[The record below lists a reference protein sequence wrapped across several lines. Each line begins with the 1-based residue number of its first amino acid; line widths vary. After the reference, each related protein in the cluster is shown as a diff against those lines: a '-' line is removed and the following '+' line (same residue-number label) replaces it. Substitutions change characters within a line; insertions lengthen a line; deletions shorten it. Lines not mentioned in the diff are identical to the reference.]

1 MPRCEHI
8 QQAMNALK
16 REKHTLLKEQVRL
29 RNEGQA
35 RKARVL
41 DRARGILKHAIWDME
56 SALGDAEE
64 E

>member
-8 QQAMNALK
+8 QQAMSALK

-29 RNEGQA
+29 RGEGQV
-35 RKARVL
+35 RQARVL

-56 SALGDAEE
+56 SVLNEE
-64 E
+64 EEG